1 MNEEK
6 KRNIWL
12 DGIMGV
18 VTGDAL
24 GCPVEFKTREEIN
37 KDPVTGMRSYGTFNM
52 PAGTWTDDSS
62 MTLATLDSILERG
75 KLNFPDVMYRFV
87 LWLAKGEYT
96 PFGEAFDVGGG
107 TMDAI
112 TRYMRMKEPD
122 INECGGVS
130 PENNGNGS
138 LMRIMPACLYL
149 YQRYHL
155 QEDDTTAIWAIHKM
169 SGLTHNHLR
178 TKIACGLYYFMV
190 CQMLDAKRG
199 SSAQSRITDAKTRI
213 PAEGIGAVEVY
224 VSLGGPTDKA
234 SDTNLMAVLQ
244 KGLDRGFA
252 YYAKCTQEIR
262 IDEASGAGYARELFY
277 YDRIRELEHFAT
289 LPCEQ
294 IHSHG
299 YVVDTI
305 EAALWCLITTE
316 SYRECAL
323 KAVNL
328 GYDTD
333 TIAAIAGGLA
343 GLWYGYDGIPRE
355 WLEVIQ
361 RREWIEDMCGRAER
375 LFCSP
380 TSDIMESESG
390 NSERE

>member
-1 MNEEK
+1 MMNEEK

-24 GCPVEFKTREEIN
+24 GCPVEFKTREEMN

-52 PAGTWTDDSS
+52 PEGTWTDDSS

-75 KLNFPDVMYRFV
+75 KLNFPDVMYRFA

-130 PENNGNGS
+130 PEDNGNGS
-138 LMRIMPACLYL
+138 LMRIMPPCLYR

-178 TKIACGLYYFMV
+178 AKIACGLYYFMV
-190 CQMLDAKRG
+190 CAILDTKRET
-199 SSAQSRITDAKTRI
+199 SAQNRITDAETRI
-213 PAEGIGAVEVY
+213 PAEGIEAVEVD
-224 VSLGGPTDKA
+224 VSLSRPIE
-234 SDTNLMAVLQ
+234 TNLMVVLQ

-262 IDEASGAGYARELFY
+262 IDEASGAGYARELSY
-277 YDRIRELEHFAT
+277 YDRIRELEYFAA

-299 YVVDTI
+299 YVVDTM
-305 EAALWCLITTE
+305 EAALWCLVTTE

-328 GYDTD
+328 GHDTD

-343 GLWYGYDGIPRE
+343 GLWYGYDGIPEE
-355 WLEVIQ
+355 WRRAIQ

-375 LFCSP
+375 LLSRSS
-380 TSDIMESESG
+380 SDIMDSDNKNSG
-390 NSERE
+390 RE

>member
-1 MNEEK
+1 MEEEQ

-12 DGIMGV
+12 DGIIGA

-24 GCPVEFKTREEIN
+24 GCPVEFKTREELD

-52 PAGTWTDDSS
+52 PEGTWTDDSS

-75 KLNFPDVMYRFV
+75 KLNFPDVMYRFA

-112 TRYMRMKEPD
+112 IRYMRMKEPD
-122 INECGGVS
+122 INKCGGVS

-178 TKIACGLYYFMV
+178 AKIACGLYYFMV
-190 CQMLDAKRG
+190 CEILDAKKETLEKNR
-199 SSAQSRITDAKTRI
+199 SLNPDAGT
-213 PAEGIGAVEVY
+213 PAEGIRF
-224 VSLGGPTDKA
+224 A
-234 SDTNLMAVLQ
+234 SADFISVLQ
-244 KGLDRGFA
+244 KGLDQGFA
-252 YYAKCTQEIR
+252 YYKQCVKEIR
-262 IDEASGAGYARELFY
+262 FDEASGAGYTRELSC
-277 YDRIRELEHFAT
+277 YDRIRNLEHFAT
-289 LPCEQ
+289 IPCDQ
-294 IHSHG
+294 IRSHG
-299 YVVDTI
+299 YVVDTM

-328 GYDTD
+328 GHDTD

-343 GLWYGYDGIPRE
+343 GLWYGYDSIPKE
-355 WLEVIQ
+355 WRKVIR
-361 RREWIEDMCGRAER
+361 RREWIEEVCWKADRM
-375 LFCSP
+375 FCS
-380 TSDIMESESG
+380 SSGDIMESE
-390 NSERE
+390 NENLERE

>member
-1 MNEEK
+1 MAKEEQNK
-6 KRNIWL
+6 EGQKRNIWL

-24 GCPVEFKTREEIN
+24 GCPVEFKTREEMDQ
-37 KDPVTGMRSYGTFNM
+37 DPVTGMRGYGTFNM

-62 MTLATLDSILERG
+62 MTLTTLDSILERG
-75 KLNFPDVMYRFV
+75 KLNFPDVMYRFA

-122 INECGGVS
+122 INKCGGTS

-178 TKIACGLYYFMV
+178 AKIACGLYYFMV
-190 CQMLDAKRG
+190 CEILDAQRE
-199 SSAQSRITDAKTRI
+199 SSAQNGTTDEKLEALDS
-213 PAEGIGAVEVY
+213 
-224 VSLGGPTDKA
+224 SLI
-234 SDTNLMAVLQ
+234 AVLQ
-244 KGLDRGFA
+244 KGLNQGFT
-252 YYAKCTQEIR
+252 YYAKCAQEIR
-262 IDEASGAGYARELFY
+262 IDEASGAGYARELSH
-277 YDRIRELEHFAT
+277 YDRIRELEHFAE
-289 LPCEQ
+289 LPREQ
-294 IHSHG
+294 IRSHG
-299 YVVDTI
+299 YVVDTM

-316 SYRECAL
+316 SYRECVL

-328 GYDTD
+328 GHDTD

-343 GLWYGYDGIPRE
+343 GLWYGYDSIPKE
-355 WLEVIQ
+355 WRKVIQ
-361 RREWIEDMCGRAER
+361 RREWIEEMCRSAER
-375 LFCSP
+375 LFCS
-380 TSDIMESESG
+380 SSGDIMESETE
-390 NSERE
+390 NSEGE

>member
-1 MNEEK
+1 MTKEEQ

-24 GCPVEFKTREEIN
+24 GCPVEFKTREELG
-37 KDPVTGMRSYGTFNM
+37 KDPVTGMRAYGTFNM

-75 KLNFPDVMYRFV
+75 KLNFPDVMYRFA

-107 TMDAI
+107 TMEAI
-112 TRYMRMKEPD
+112 TRYMRMKDPD
-122 INECGGVS
+122 INKCGGVS

-178 TKIACGLYYFMV
+178 AKIACGLYYFMV
-190 CQMLDAKRG
+190 CEILDAKQETLEENR
-199 SSAQSRITDAKTRI
+199 SLNLDAGTLAEEIR
-213 PAEGIGAVEVY
+213 PA
-224 VSLGGPTDKA
+224 K
-234 SDTNLMAVLQ
+234 SDFKAVLQ
-244 KGLDRGFA
+244 KGLDQGFA
-252 YYAKCTQEIR
+252 YYKRCAEEIR
-262 IDEASGAGYARELFY
+262 MDEASGAGYMRELSF
-277 YDRIRELEHFAT
+277 YDRIRDLEHFSAI
-289 LPCEQ
+289 PYDQ
-294 IHSHG
+294 IRSHG
-299 YVVDTI
+299 YVVDTM
-305 EAALWCLITTE
+305 EAALWCLIKTE

-328 GYDTD
+328 GHDTD

-343 GLWYGYDGIPRE
+343 GLWYGYDSIPKE
-355 WLEVIQ
+355 WLKVIQ
-361 RREWIEDMCGRAER
+361 RRKWIEEMCCRAEKM
-375 LFCSP
+375 LCS
-380 TSDIMESESG
+380 SFGDIMESENG